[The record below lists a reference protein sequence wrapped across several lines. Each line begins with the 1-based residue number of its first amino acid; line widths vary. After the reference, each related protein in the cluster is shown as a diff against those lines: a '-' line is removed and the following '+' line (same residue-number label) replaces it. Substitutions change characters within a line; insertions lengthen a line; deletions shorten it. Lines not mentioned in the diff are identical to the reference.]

1 MEMEIEIDDLL
12 YCVLFT
18 ESIYGDE
25 GTYDTPAYYE
35 WEWDIDE
42 ITVYEGCDGNGRDVY
57 IDELPEQHQ
66 EIINEK
72 INTKI
77 SDSI

>member
-1 MEMEIEIDDLL
+1 MEIEIEIDDLL

-18 ESIYGDE
+18 EIIFGDE

-35 WEWDIDE
+35 WEWE
-42 ITVYEGCDGNGRDVY
+42 IEEIKLHGEYGDVQ
-57 IDELPEQHQ
+57 DVFLSDLPQEHQ
-66 EIINEK
+66 DIINEK

-77 SDSI
+77 SESI